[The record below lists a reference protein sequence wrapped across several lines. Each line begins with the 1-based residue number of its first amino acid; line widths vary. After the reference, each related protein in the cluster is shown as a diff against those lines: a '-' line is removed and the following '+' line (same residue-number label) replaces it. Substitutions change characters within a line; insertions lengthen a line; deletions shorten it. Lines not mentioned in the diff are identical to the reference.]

1 MPRRV
6 VLRLIVVA
14 VLALTV
20 FNGWFYVLLRFS
32 CFIEHEELPTITE
45 DAVTSAL
52 RDVTGTQ
59 QDTSDCRRLFS
70 KETSAHNFSM
80 SQDFQA
86 NVDEFLSAVK
96 SSVAGAGE
104 LEGNSFQMKTEY
116 RFLHYLTSRLGFVH
130 TVCET
135 GMDNNYCVASSEMYN
150 NDGI

>member
-45 DAVTSAL
+45 DPVTSAL

-86 NVDEFLSAVK
+86 NVDEFLLLLLLLVAYCLELSEVQMGLTADFYWQDLLPVCIAT
-96 SSVAGAGE
+96 SSV
-104 LEGNSFQMKTEY
+104 
-116 RFLHYLTSRLGFVH
+116 H
-130 TVCET
+130 
-135 GMDNNYCVASSEMYN
+135 
-150 NDGI
+150 